1 VRRAPSRI
9 AAAAFAVLAFGVLW
23 TSDGLAQKP
32 APPPQP
38 APGSSTWFVQTL
50 SHSDAGLNV
59 AYFWSKGPKLRTET
73 VIAGRRVT
81 TIVSGN
87 TYYAYDAVGQVGVAV
102 GRSQKAIAQDA
113 QGERPFGREFE
124 NLVAMGAERV
134 RDDKVMGR
142 ECEVYRLT
150 DALGR
155 RELCVT
161 KDKLRLP
168 VRVTVYRRDLQTTT
182 TTDFINWLTGLAIAD
197 SFFEAESSV
206 ALERFDFEAYAR
218 RTATGEPVGP
228 VPILYTD
235 LLVGK

>member
-1 VRRAPSRI
+1 MRRALARI
-9 AAAAFAVLAFGVLW
+9 AVAAFALLW
-23 TSDGLAQKP
+23 IGDGLAQKP
-32 APPPQP
+32 APPPKP
-38 APGSSTWFVQTL
+38 APGTSTWFVQTL

-59 AYFWSKGPKLRTET
+59 AYFWSKGAKMRTET
-73 VIAGRRVT
+73 VIAARRVT
-81 TIVSGN
+81 TIVSGS

-102 GRSQKAIAQDA
+102 GRSPKAIAADA
-113 QGERPFGREFE
+113 GGERPFGREFE
-124 NLVAMGAERV
+124 SLIEKGAERV
-134 RDDKVMGR
+134 RDDKIMGR

-150 DALGR
+150 DAVGR

-182 TTDFINWLTGLAIAD
+182 TTDFVNWLTGLAIAD
-197 SFFEAESSV
+197 NFFEAESTV
-206 ALERFDFEAYAR
+206 ALERFDFEAYAK